1 MRISVVYVF
10 LLVALGSMGQA
21 SIGIII
27 EPTLNVTHVGL
38 EPKNLSDSFSR
49 MKSHAYTVGFGIEL
63 RKNIDRFQS
72 YSIIPGFHQTNI
84 LTELENLQFL
94 DIIHPQLPEI
104 RDLAFAA
111 TKRAEI
117 RYRQMYLGSQFMYN
131 KQLQVSGINSKLKVN
146 IGGGLGAFFLVSH
159 DVKVKTE
166 GFAIHGNYTTIIKD
180 STGIEIN
187 PFLFQALLTADV
199 SMKVLPNT
207 ELVAGIKATL
217 PITATTSSQPKMTV
231 WTPAIR
237 IGIRR
242 IL

>member
-1 MRISVVYVF
+1 MRTSIFYAL
-10 LLVALGSMGQA
+10 LLVALSSMGQT
-21 SIGIII
+21 SLGIIV
-27 EPTLNVTHVGL
+27 EPTLNVTHIGF

-49 MKSHAYTVGFGIEL
+49 MKSHGYTVGFGIEI
-63 RKNIDRFQS
+63 RKNINRFQS

-84 LTELENLQFL
+84 LTELENLQFM
-94 DIIHPQLPEI
+94 DVIHPQLPEI

-117 RYRQMYLGSQFMYN
+117 RYRQMYLGSQFLYN
-131 KQLQVSGINSKLKVN
+131 KQLQVSGINSKLKLN

-159 DVKVKTE
+159 NAKVKTE
-166 GFAIHGNYTTIIKD
+166 GFAINGNYTTIIKD

-187 PFLFQALLTADV
+187 PFLFQALLIADLT
-199 SMKVLPNT
+199 MEVLPST
-207 ELVAGIKATL
+207 ILVAGIKATL

-231 WTPAIR
+231 WTPALR